1 MYVLIPLFRPHLRE
15 TSVLELAEEQP
26 YRRRFLKQ
34 RKEKREMN
42 DTIDG
47 AVLVT
52 DNDVKMLM
60 IYDLN
65 VNGKQPNKMI
75 NLSYFR

>member
-1 MYVLIPLFRPHLRE
+1 M
-15 TSVLELAEEQP
+15 LELVEEQP

-34 RKEKREMN
+34 RKEKN
-42 DTIDG
+42 DTIVV
-47 AVLVT
+47 ALSVT
-52 DNDVKMLM
+52 DSDVKMSM

-75 NLSYFR
+75 NLSSFVKRVNVNATFCATKCV

>member
-1 MYVLIPLFRPHLRE
+1 M
-15 TSVLELAEEQP
+15 LELAEEQP

-34 RKEKREMN
+34 RKEKN
-42 DTIDG
+42 DTIVV
-47 AVLVT
+47 ALSVT
-52 DNDVKMLM
+52 DSDVKMSM

-75 NLSYFR
+75 NLSFFVKRVNVNATFCATKCV